1 MPISDASEV
10 SECFAGLILEE
21 QIVKVT
27 LYVFRT

>member
-10 SECFAGLILEE
+10 SESITGLILEE

>member
-10 SECFAGLILEE
+10 SESIDGLILEE

>member
-1 MPISDASEV
+1 MPISHASEV
-10 SECFAGLILEE
+10 SESIAGLILEE

>member
-10 SECFAGLILEE
+10 SESIAGLILEE

-27 LYVFRT
+27 LYVYRT

>member
-10 SECFAGLILEE
+10 SETIAGFLEE